1 MTAEVLR
8 TYRFRCDADQCPA
21 SLDSFEYETPAGWT
35 EVSSTA
41 HHVYTSVSGWK
52 ASAKLLRTLSAN
64 GVRTT
69 GRFSLHLCP
78 EHPNALDAH
87 RPMTDGYPDGQLL
100 AVSCTCGARLGEV
113 RGGAKTRWQEHV
125 RGER

>member
-8 TYRFRCDADQCPA
+8 TYRFRCDAAECSA
-21 SLDSFEYETPAGWT
+21 VIVSEAYETPEGWT

-41 HHVYTSVSGWK
+41 HHSYTDVSGWK
-52 ASAKLLRTLSAN
+52 ASAKLLRAMTAN
-64 GVRTT
+64 GIKTT

-78 EHPNALDAH
+78 EHPNALDEH
-87 RPMTDGYPDGQLL
+87 LPRTDGISPDRLV
-100 AVSCTCGARLGEV
+100 VSCSCGTKLGEAM
-113 RGGAKTRWQEHV
+113 GGAKTRWQQHV

>member
-8 TYRFRCDADQCPA
+8 TYRYRCDADQCPA
-21 SLDSFEYETPAGWT
+21 FLDSFEYETPADWT

-41 HHVYTSVSGWK
+41 HHVYTDVSGWK

-78 EHPNALDAH
+78 KHPDALSKH
-87 RPMTDGYPDGQLL
+87 QPRTDGITPDRLT
-100 AVSCTCGARLGEV
+100 VSCSCGARLGEAV
-113 RGGAKTRWQEHV
+113 GGAKTRWQEHV
-125 RGER
+125 RDER

>member
-8 TYRFRCDADQCPA
+8 TYRFRCDADQCTA

-41 HHVYTSVSGWK
+41 HQSYGPLPSVKSG
-52 ASAKLLRTLSAN
+52 AKLLRALTAN

-78 EHPNALDAH
+78 EHPDALGAH
-87 RPMTDGYPDGQLL
+87 RPMTDGYPGGQRL

-113 RGGAKTRWQEHV
+113 LGGAKTRWQEHV

>member
-8 TYRFRCDADQCPA
+8 TYRFRCDAGQCTA

-41 HHVYTSVSGWK
+41 HQNYGPLPSVKSG
-52 ASAKLLRTLSAN
+52 AKLLRALSAN

-78 EHPNALDAH
+78 EHPDALAAH